1 VRNVRNAG
9 AMFVSALFVL
19 GVCAA
24 AHLTAGSLVPLP
36 SARPLPSGHAAT
48 TQMSIAGTRR
58 QQLASLALEVNCT
71 APAAHTILQHS
82 AAPGAAV
89 QRAHARHSTAAGV
102 AGGPAR
108 VPQCQALP
116 SAAPDAAG
124 SAASLRL
131 LLPVDASTRQA
142 GLASLWR
149 HSI

>member
-1 VRNVRNAG
+1 MRNVRKAG
-9 AMFVSALFVL
+9 AMFVRALFVL

-24 AHLTAGSLVPLP
+24 AHLTAGALVPLP
-36 SARPLPSGHAAT
+36 AARPLPSGQAAMPQGT
-48 TQMSIAGTRR
+48 IAAARR
-58 QQLASLALEVNCT
+58 QQLASLAPEVNCT
-71 APAAHTILQHS
+71 APGAQAILQHS

-116 SAAPDAAG
+116 SAGPDAAG